1 MLLIPKCENYISI
14 NAHISFYFLSLST
27 VIIHKFHSY
36 TKILTL
42 IPRIPIIPLILFPNS
57 KLRLLQIAIITF
69 TMLLQKVEK
78 LRIIQTCHK
87 SYMLFMQHRV
97 HS

>member
-42 IPRIPIIPLILFPNS
+42 ILRIPALIPRIPIIPSSCSPIP
-57 KLRLLQIAIITF
+57 
-69 TMLLQKVEK
+69 
-78 LRIIQTCHK
+78 
-87 SYMLFMQHRV
+87 
-97 HS
+97 HSGCYR